1 MNNQE
6 AAEAFAK
13 NLKVTINTNELKT
26 EKARDKKI
34 VSQKK
39 RETNFKTTMPI
50 EDRKHTELKPATLK
64 DTLRGRKYTAPG
76 HDGLSY
82 QMIKQLPL
90 ETLEKKS
97 QLLPS

>member
-6 AAEAFAK
+6 TAEVFAK
-13 NLKVTINTNELKT
+13 NLKVTINTNESKT
-26 EKARDKKI
+26 DQAGDKKI
-34 VSQKK
+34 VSQKT
-39 RETNFKTTMPI
+39 RETNFKATMPI

-64 DTLRGRKYTAPG
+64 STLRDRKKTAPG

-82 QMIKQLPL
+82 QLIKHLPL